1 MRWKGGAEEAAE
13 EAAESLPGMK
23 DCTFLILG

>member
-1 MRWKGGAEEAAE
+1 MEGGVEEEAAE